1 METRVASWSRS
12 DALNALAW
20 MVDAGVD
27 VIVSDAPA
35 AWLRAPESDVPAMP
49 VQPTQEIEKNPEKS
63 NTSLASA
70 THRQLVSNAISPL
83 VVEGPED
90 AEIALIFDCDP
101 RAGRGRILSD
111 DESRLLERMM
121 AAIGLD
127 LQKLIRFG
135 LTGALPTEHDMMAAP
150 RRAILLLGNGPS
162 QALVRKPL
170 AQARGV
176 THMIEPANIPAIT
189 TFSPHA
195 LIQQPGM
202 KSLAWADLR
211 LFAKTIAR

>member
-1 METRVASWSRS
+1 MVASWSRS

-35 AWLRAPESDVPAMP
+35 AWLRAPEADAPGAPAQP
-49 VQPTQEIEKNPEKS
+49 VEEIAKKPEKPLLS
-63 NTSLASA
+63 GDFSTPP
-70 THRQLVSNAISPL
+70 QPVPNAVSPL
-83 VVEGPED
+83 VVEGPAD
-90 AEIALIFDCDP
+90 AEIALVLDCDP

-135 LTGALPTEHDMMAAP
+135 LTGALPSQHDMLAAP
-150 RRAILLLGNGPS
+150 RRALLLLGNGPS

-170 AQARGV
+170 AQARG
-176 THMIEPANIPAIT
+176 TAHMIEPGNIPAIT
-189 TFSPHA
+189 TFAPHA
-195 LIQQPGM
+195 LIQQPRL
-202 KSLAWADLR
+202 KALAWADLR
-211 LFAKTIAR
+211 LFAKTTAL